1 MIRYS
6 HLFTIAHHAIP
17 QRCFFFARSLGP
29 HSIYSDCTECSR
41 WISSMYFK
49 SLAKHFRRSQ
59 GMFTKSM
66 LLKTSAAAGA
76 LLLLALLGLWTGFHS
91 RSSRAGRDHKALTG
105 HVWHWV
111 ALLRCSVP
119 FRVRG
124 DHKTWW
130 QGFTRSKPLA
140 LRMVQTTHCW
150 HVGRHGIA
158 TICCVW
164 WPCHVS
170 SSIHSHWLRHN
181 IGSTWHGPSLDRSG
195 GHLVFHAAYQVLQVP
210 QDCNF
215 QLHKAW
221 HTTAAAT
228 KQMCDDMSECF
239 SCWADSSGMHVNMLV
254 SFQATNGRSWV

>member
-1 MIRYS
+1 MAGVGSRFAHICSPSIPVSMSLLSQTQIPNDGIENLSNANLVDPMS
-6 HLFTIAHHAIP
+6 HWWFAI
-17 QRCFFFARSLGP
+17 
-29 HSIYSDCTECSR
+29 HIYSLLHIMQYRNAASFSHVHSVLIQSIQIVLNAPDGSVRCTSSH
-41 WISSMYFK
+41 WQNISADLKAWSQ
-49 SLAKHFRRSQ
+49 RS
-59 GMFTKSM
+59 K

-150 HVGRHGIA
+150 HVGRHGVA

-181 IGSTWHGPSLDRSG
+181 IGSTRHGPSLDRSG
-195 GHLVFHAAYQVLQVP
+195 GHLVFHAAY
-210 QDCNF
+210 
-215 QLHKAW
+215 
-221 HTTAAAT
+221 
-228 KQMCDDMSECF
+228 
-239 SCWADSSGMHVNMLV
+239 
-254 SFQATNGRSWV
+254 

>member
-1 MIRYS
+1 
-6 HLFTIAHHAIP
+6 
-17 QRCFFFARSLGP
+17 
-29 HSIYSDCTECSR
+29 
-41 WISSMYFK
+41 
-49 SLAKHFRRSQ
+49 
-59 GMFTKSM
+59 M

-76 LLLLALLGLWTGFHS
+76 LLLLALLGLWTSFHS

-124 DHKTWW
+124 DHETWW

-158 TICCVW
+158 TVCCVW
-164 WPCHVS
+164 WSCHVS

-181 IGSTWHGPSLDRSG
+181 VGSTRHGPSLDRSG
-195 GHLVFHAAYQVLQVP
+195 GHLVFHAAYRVLEVP
-210 QDCNF
+210 RDYTF

-221 HTTAAAT
+221 RTAVAASKQTCCVMTERLHYSAVRIASMLICWSSVVTQIAKVESSFTCFQRILHSSPSLSFLWQTHTSIDAIKDFRRQT
-228 KQMCDDMSECF
+228 QC
-239 SCWADSSGMHVNMLV
+239 H
-254 SFQATNGRSWV
+254 